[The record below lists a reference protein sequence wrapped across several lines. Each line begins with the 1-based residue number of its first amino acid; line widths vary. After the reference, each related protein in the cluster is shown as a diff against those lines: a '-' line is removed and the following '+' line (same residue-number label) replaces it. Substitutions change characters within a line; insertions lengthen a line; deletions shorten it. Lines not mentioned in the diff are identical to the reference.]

1 MRKILITGGAG
12 FIGSHTC
19 LVLLNKGYE
28 LYVLDSNIN
37 SLPESLE
44 RVKKISK
51 NSNLHFYKG
60 DIRDENLLSKI
71 FSDSKSDGN
80 KISGVIH
87 FAGLKSVDKSIEMP
101 LEYWDSNVNGTIS
114 LLKVMQENN
123 CRTIVF
129 SSSATIYGVSGN
141 EPILENALIKPINP
155 YGKTKAAIEQILYD
169 LSKSSDK
176 GWRIVSLRYFNPIG
190 AHDSGLIGESPLDL
204 PNNIVPLLNKVAA
217 GQIKEFKVYGN
228 DWETIDGTGVRDYV
242 HVMDLANAHQ
252 KAFEYIFNFSSRNIQ
267 LNIGTGRGTSVIQLI
282 NTFQDVNGVKI
293 PYVFSHRRKGDI
305 PYSVADSSL
314 AKNIINWTANRD
326 LEIMCRDSWNWFV
339 NNQNQI

>member
-1 MRKILITGGAG
+1 
-12 FIGSHTC
+12 
-19 LVLLNKGYE
+19 
-28 LYVLDSNIN
+28 
-37 SLPESLE
+37 
-44 RVKKISK
+44 
-51 NSNLHFYKG
+51 
-60 DIRDENLLSKI
+60 
-71 FSDSKSDGN
+71 
-80 KISGVIH
+80 
-87 FAGLKSVDKSIEMP
+87 MP
-101 LEYWDSNVNGTIS
+101 LEYWDSNVNGTIN

-129 SSSATIYGVSGN
+129 SSSATIYGFSGN
-141 EPILENALIKPINP
+141 QPILENALIKPVNP

-204 PNNIVPLLNKVAA
+204 PNNIVPLLNKVAS
-217 GQIKEFKVYGN
+217 GHIKEFKVYGN

-242 HVMDLANAHQ
+242 HVMDLADAHH
-252 KAFEYIFNFSSRNIQ
+252 KAFEYIFDFSSRNIQ

-293 PYVFSHRRKGDI
+293 PYVFSQRRKGDI